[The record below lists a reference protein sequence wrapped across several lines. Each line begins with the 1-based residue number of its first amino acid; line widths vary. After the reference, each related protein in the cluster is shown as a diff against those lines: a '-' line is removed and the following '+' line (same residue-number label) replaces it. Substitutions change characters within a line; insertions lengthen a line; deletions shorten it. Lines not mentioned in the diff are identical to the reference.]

1 MRYICPIGCGCILE
15 NDIHKFSDGFE
26 YRSPK
31 ELDHKPHNCAIS
43 EILYNVSWKGMD
55 FEGEADYQ
63 DMEHGLYSAYEK
75 RLAISYKTFQEL
87 MHKSILDSGLK
98 ILGTNFINIM
108 LPMLRYGRLFELIQF
123 NQTNIINHT
132 LPFLKYRSTS
142 NFCWEIESISR
153 YRIKDS
159 TNNTELCEMIPV
171 ILPTDNGYQLE
182 YLGFC
187 YELMTKFEDAKKCYE
202 LQYEFTKEQELLDKS
217 AELYKK
223 IMRRNEF
230 QNALHDL
237 KLEDTEKEL
246 KHTETNLKKYIA
258 KLFSNDFRELYRR
271 DPKLE
276 KMVRTNRNKNKT
288 SILKIKENDDTDYMS
303 LGNLNVI
310 LKIYGTKIRA
320 KEDEACKKCNR
331 KWKKN
336 DDIFLEIKPKRI
348 LCADEICF
356 KEQNGLFKDV
366 NQEFRSNV
374 EIITKFRN
382 TNSHPNE
389 YENNDMFIYSFKQA
403 YFTCKVINNEIDNY
417 LEKNPYV

>member
-43 EILYNVSWKGMD
+43 EILYNVSWKGLD
-55 FEGEADYQ
+55 FDY
-63 DMEHGLYSAYEK
+63 EELYSAYEK
-75 RLAISYKTFQEL
+75 RLAISYTTFQEL
-87 MHKSILDSGLK
+87 INKSILDSGSK
-98 ILGTNFINIM
+98 ILGPNYINVM
-108 LPMLRYGRLFELIQF
+108 LPMLRHGKLYELIAYHQ
-123 NQTNIINHT
+123 NNIINHT
-132 LPFLKYRSTS
+132 LPFLKYRQTS
-142 NFCWEIESISR
+142 HSSEIKFIPR
-153 YRIKDS
+153 HMINDS
-159 TNNTELCEMIPV
+159 TDNDDLCDMIPV
-171 ILPTDNGYQLE
+171 KVPTDNGYQLE

-223 IMRRNEF
+223 IMNRNEF
-230 QNALHDL
+230 QNPMRDL
-237 KLEDTEKEL
+237 KLEDTEKVL
-246 KHTETNLKKYIA
+246 KHTETNLKKYIV

-276 KMVRTNRNKNKT
+276 QMVRTNRNKNKT

-310 LKIYGTKIRA
+310 LKICGTKIRA
-320 KEDEACKKCNR
+320 KEDESCKKCNR

-336 DDIFLEIKPKRI
+336 NDIFLEIKPKRI

-366 NQEFRSNV
+366 NQAFRSNV

-389 YENNDMFIYSFKQA
+389 YENEEMFNHSFKQA